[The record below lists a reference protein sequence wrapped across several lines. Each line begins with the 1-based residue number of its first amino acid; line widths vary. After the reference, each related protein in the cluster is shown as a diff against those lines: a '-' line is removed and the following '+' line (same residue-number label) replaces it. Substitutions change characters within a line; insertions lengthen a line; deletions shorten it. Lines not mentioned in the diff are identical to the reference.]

1 MSSEETLTHKKKV
14 RTTHRASAS
23 RLLSQAESLLEN
35 SRIDLDALALLQT
48 NLSAKLTTLEAPI
61 ATHRDASPPPS
72 SNLSVATHCDASSP
86 HTQSPDHSPSAH
98 SVMGETV
105 SSSSKVKLPKI
116 SLPRFDGDPVM
127 WTTFWDSYQ
136 STIHSNT
143 GISDIDKF
151 NYLRSLLD
159 HAALDAIAGLTV
171 STTNYQQV
179 VEILTKRF
187 GNKHVIISKHMDAL
201 MTLELSLQTGTSR
214 IYVES

>member
-1 MSSEETLTHKKKV
+1 
-14 RTTHRASAS
+14 
-23 RLLSQAESLLEN
+23 
-35 SRIDLDALALLQT
+35 
-48 NLSAKLTTLEAPI
+48 
-61 ATHRDASPPPS
+61 
-72 SNLSVATHCDASSP
+72 
-86 HTQSPDHSPSAH
+86 
-98 SVMGETV
+98 MGETV

-171 STTNYQQV
+171 STTNYQQA

-187 GNKHVIISKHMDAL
+187 GNKQVIISKHMDAL
-201 MTLELSLQTGTSR
+201 MTLEAVTSDR
-214 IYVES
+214 NLKDLRQIYDLT